1 MSMVCLSEVQ
11 EVNPSHFL
19 FKCKICAKDNENYKG
34 ERNYD
39 EAERHDMRHK
49 SEKRLEK
56 YRESPLK
63 KDGFVFRSGMNPNAR
78 ISFGCVDH
86 VASKLEIFHRT
97 MVACETKSYEM
108 KSCEMY

>member
-11 EVNPSHFL
+11 EVNPPHFL

-56 YRESPLK
+56 YRVRWK
-63 KDGFVFRSGMNPNAR
+63 KIEYLCSRMNSNAR
-78 ISFGCVDH
+78 ILFGYVDH
-86 VASKLEIFHRT
+86 VASKLEIFHRE
-97 MVACETKSYEM
+97 MVACEMKSYEM
-108 KSCEMY
+108 KSFEMY